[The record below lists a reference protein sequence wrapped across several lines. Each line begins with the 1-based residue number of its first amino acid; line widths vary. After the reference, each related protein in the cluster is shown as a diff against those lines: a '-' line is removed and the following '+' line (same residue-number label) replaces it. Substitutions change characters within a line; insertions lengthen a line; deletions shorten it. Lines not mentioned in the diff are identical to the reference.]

1 MSNPFQEPAFEASI
15 YHYFLF
21 KANQAAT
28 AAAREAAEKKTL
40 AAGAVPTTPLAVL
53 ATTATTNDGNK
64 KTPATANPSKSDAS
78 GVKDGAGQMS
88 DKSNKNEAGAPPQQ
102 KPAGAAPTPT
112 QKFAATPPPTIPGL
126 YPYPNMIPPPP
137 QVPMQQPLR
146 PPVNM
151 GPGKLSGGGPTK
163 PTKQAPTKSPAAA
176 PTETAKSP
184 AAAQQAPAKSLAA
197 APTETAK
204 SPVAAQETPE
214 SIASGISAKYDRLA
228 AAMKD
233 EFPLYTNMV
242 PPNAQWL
249 APQISMRY
257 AHFPQVHNEVGLL
270 RQRVFM
276 LEQQLQQQQ
285 GQNQYLKQAL
295 ATEQQARRK
304 RSLPTEEDKL
314 KAAKKMK
321 FSAARGINSRSDVPD
336 DVKEQV
342 AKLKKDASNEKRAMK
357 GKIARLERKAK
368 KLTEAVAA
376 AEEAPKVEPTP
387 QVKPSLLLLL
397 LPLPLAGAPTKP
409 SPPPKPVGLPVC
421 FESRFKELVD
431 YKIANNTT
439 RVPGRIPGL
448 GRCKYLDVSCRF
460 LKEGISLVS
469 CYSIVL

>member
-28 AAAREAAEKKTL
+28 AAAREAANKKAL
-40 AAGAVPTTPLAVL
+40 GAVPTTPLAVL

-64 KTPATANPSKSDAS
+64 KTPATTNPSKSDAS
-78 GVKDGAGQMS
+78 GVKDGAGQTRDKS
-88 DKSNKNEAGAPPQQ
+88 DKNMAGAPPQQ
-102 KPAGAAPTPT
+102 KPLGAAPTPP

-146 PPVNM
+146 PSPPVNTA
-151 GPGKLSGGGPTK
+151 PGKLSVGGLTK
-163 PTKQAPTKSPAAA
+163 PTKQAPTKSPAAKSPAAVKDAAA
-176 PTETAKSP
+176 PTDTAKSP
-184 AAAQQAPAKSLAA
+184 A
-197 APTETAK
+197 T
-204 SPVAAQETPE
+204 AQETPE

-233 EFPLYTNMV
+233 EFPLYTTMV
-242 PPNAQWL
+242 PPNVQWL

-257 AHFPQVHNEVGLL
+257 AHFPQVHNEIGML

-295 ATEQQARRK
+295 ATEQQARHK

-314 KAAKKMK
+314 KAVKKMK
-321 FSAARGINSRSDVPD
+321 FSAARGVNSRSDVPD

-376 AEEAPKVEPTP
+376 AEEAPKGEPTP
-387 QVKPSLLLLL
+387 QVKPS
-397 LPLPLAGAPTKP
+397 PAAAVAAPAAAAGAPTKP
-409 SPPPKPVGLPVC
+409 SPPPKPVGPPVC

-431 YKIANNTT
+431 FKIANNTT